1 MVRRAQIVAVNRR
14 QEDLQTLLG
23 QDDEIDRLESAI
35 LVYIGRLSQVEHT
48 EEEGREMG
56 GLAQIANILESIGDL
71 VTTNLVSLGQ
81 QRVAEGID
89 LARLRDENTSQLIDA
104 VTRNLEQ
111 AVTTIRQPNAREVA
125 QVVAAKR
132 VIEELAAAVRKS
144 VLEKLQLA
152 DKKDL
157 LSFRLATD
165 MIEQFT
171 QIAHFA
177 RRIAEITKEW

>member
-1 MVRRAQIVAVNRR
+1 MVRRAPTVALNGR
-14 QEDLQTLLG
+14 QDDLQTLLG

-35 LVYIGRLSQVEHT
+35 FVYLGRLSQVEHT